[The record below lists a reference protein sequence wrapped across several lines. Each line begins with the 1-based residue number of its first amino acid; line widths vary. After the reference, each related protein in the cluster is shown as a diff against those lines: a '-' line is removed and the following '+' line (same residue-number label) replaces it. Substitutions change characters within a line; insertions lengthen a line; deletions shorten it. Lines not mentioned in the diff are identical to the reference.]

1 MYGPNTFGT
10 RHSLN
15 ERMGMIADQQHET
28 FLVLRAQA
36 GELVAFD
43 ELLRTVQA
51 PLYRYVSGLTGDGT
65 IAEDVLQ
72 EVFILIY
79 RKIGWLR
86 EPALFRP
93 WAYRIASRETFA
105 RLKKEQ
111 RWREQV
117 REEEVLESLPAA
129 ETGERA
135 SPEEIYAMLSM
146 VSPASRAVLMLH
158 YLEDLSLAETAEILG
173 ISIGT
178 VKSRLAFGLRKLRE
192 TAATGEL

>member
-1 MYGPNTFGT
+1 
-10 RHSLN
+10 
-15 ERMGMIADQQHET
+15 MGMIPGQQHET

-51 PLYRYVSGLTGDGT
+51 PLYRYVSGLTGGDGT
-65 IAEDVLQ
+65 LAEDVLQ

-86 EPALFRP
+86 EPVLFRP

-105 RLKKEQ
+105 RLKKEKH
-111 RWREQV
+111 WREQV
-117 REEEVLESLPAA
+117 RGEDVLETLPAA
-129 ETGERA
+129 ETPERV
-135 SPEEIYAMLSM
+135 SPEEIHAMLSS
-146 VSPASRAVLMLH
+146 VSPASRAVLILH

-173 ISIGT
+173 LSIGT
-178 VKSRLAFGLRKLRE
+178 VKSRLAFGLQKLRE
-192 TAATGEL
+192 TAQKEKS